1 MDAEGIEKGNAKGPL
16 ALGGLGRQRNRT
28 DCNLRQTRVPKGFLT
43 ALHKQSNIA
52 SQGMYCLGEYCAA
65 VAEENA
71 MPKIYEEIKQTKPER
86 RHGQMAVITI
96 FRTADVLRHA
106 VDRALS
112 AFGMSQEQYNILR
125 ILNGA
130 GEAGLPTLE
139 ISSRMIS
146 RSPNITRLL
155 DRLIAKKLV
164 RRTRPKDDR
173 RVVIISLTPQGL
185 ALLAHLDEVVDKVF
199 DNFPRVAN
207 TELETTMDVL
217 DRIREHMAVKTTAE
231 LSLQKAKPDRP

>member
-1 MDAEGIEKGNAKGPL
+1 VTFLPD
-16 ALGGLGRQRNRT
+16 
-28 DCNLRQTRVPKGFLT
+28 LRETRIPKGFLT
-43 ALHKQSNIA
+43 ALRKQSNIA
-52 SQGMYCLGEYCAA
+52 SQGMCCLGEYYTD

-86 RHGQMAVITI
+86 RHGQMATITI

-125 ILNGA
+125 ILSGA

-185 ALLAHLDEVVDKVF
+185 ALLAYLDEVVDKVF
-199 DNFPRVAN
+199 DNFPPVAN
-207 TELETTMDVL
+207 YELETTINVL

-231 LSLQKAKPDRP
+231 LSLQKTKPDRS